1 MATEVEVAAV
11 RDALELTELAFR
23 PKRKGMVDIRSADR
37 TVRPL
42 ALAMLPQLEFPR
54 GEVEIEMPLPAAVA
68 LGAISPGRVSRQKP
82 SISICSH
89 SRDRKG
95 KFHGVISWRKLLP
108 IWVIPKGTYP
118 ARCRG
123 HS

>member
-42 ALAMLPQLEFPR
+42 ALAMLPQLEFAR
-54 GEVEIEMPLPAAVA
+54 GEVEIEMPIPAAVA
-68 LGAISPGRVSRQKP
+68 LGAISPGRVGRP
-82 SISICSH
+82 AG
-89 SRDRKG
+89 RKTQ
-95 KFHGVISWRKLLP
+95 FPCARTHGTGRVSFA
-108 IWVIPKGTYP
+108 V
-118 ARCRG
+118 
-123 HS
+123 